1 MSDSADIADSADM
14 VGMADR
20 ADIGC
25 SSNSS
30 V

>member
-14 VGMADR
+14 FGMTGR